1 MLQGYAIA
9 TQEVQHRVILSVNSL
24 EKCGKS
30 RFMFMAPSPI
40 AYMGFDKPP
49 EDIIWQFSK
58 DRIIYTKAYTT
69 KSSEQSA
76 YQALKAEFMTD
87 YRALLDSKELRTVA
101 IDTGTQLWNM
111 FRMAEFGKL
120 TQVQPWLYTG
130 LNEEYRNLINM
141 AYDSDKNVI
150 ISHKNKKRYIQ
161 AVKGSEKEV
170 WDGTYEKAGFSEI
183 GFLVQ
188 ANIQLTREDV
198 PPYDFV
204 CQVVDCAQNG
214 SIKGLELRNE
224 QINFATLATFIFPD
238 TEEADW
244 I

>member
-1 MLQGYAIA
+1 MLQGYSIA

-30 RFMFMAPSPI
+30 RFMFMAPGPI

-58 DRIIYTKAYTT
+58 ERQIFVKQYTT
-69 KSSEQSA
+69 GSND
-76 YQALKAEFMTD
+76 QAAFISLKLEFWED
-87 YRALLDSKELRTVA
+87 YKALLQSKEVRTVA

-111 FRMAEFGKL
+111 FRMAEFGKS
-120 TQVQPWLYTG
+120 TGVQPWHYG
-130 LNEEYRNLINM
+130 PVNEDFRNVVNL
-141 AYDSDKNVI
+141 AYDSNKNVI

-170 WDGTYEKAGFSEI
+170 WDGSYEKAGFSEI

-188 ANIQLTREDV
+188 ANIQLTREDI

-224 QINFATLATFIFPD
+224 QITFATLATFIFPD